1 MGKDTCHYFQPFLKV
16 CSKLSFISVSFQKEF
31 DKPVLV
37 CLNFCIKI
45 IPLGSLWTTEIYFSR
60 FQRLKSPRSTD
71 QQVRCPERSTSWFID
86 VIFSLAVSSCSKRGE
101 GGIWGVFYKTPM
113 PFMRLYL
120 HDLITSQRPHLSV
133 LWHWGLGFDMDFG
146 GDIGIQFVA

>member
-45 IPLGSLWTTEIYFSR
+45 TTGQFMDNRNLLLTVPEAK
-60 FQRLKSPRSTD
+60 KSKINRQANS
-71 QQVRCPERSTSWFID
+71 
-86 VIFSLAVSSCSKRGE
+86 VSSEIHFLLHRWSSSHLLCPHAVKGVREWFG
-101 GGIWGVFYKTPM
+101 GVFYKTPM

-146 GDIGIQFVA
+146 GM

>member
-60 FQRLKSPRSTD
+60 FQRLKSPRSAL
-71 QQVRCPERSTSWFID
+71 QQMWFLLRAL
-86 VIFSLAVSSCSKRGE
+86 SLAFSHFLSSFFLLCKDSDPILE
-101 GGIWGVFYKTPM
+101 TIPSW
-113 PFMRLYL
+113 
-120 HDLITSQRPHLSV
+120 PHLNFTFQRHHLLTPS
-133 LWHWGLGFDMDFG
+133 HWWFRLNTWISGTHTFSP
-146 GDIGIQFVA
+146 